1 MHAVIIISIYLLAI
15 LCANIYRK
23 IKLYRMDSKYS
34 IDYFNRNFYEVYYF
48 VIMWFMVSSA
58 FWLAKNIFVI
68 FYILISGE
76 SISSTTGNHEEIAS
90 EFILSFLV
98 FLMTFIHLVVVGKL
112 KKVFSEL

>member
-1 MHAVIIISIYLLAI
+1 
-15 LCANIYRK
+15 
-23 IKLYRMDSKYS
+23 MDSKYS